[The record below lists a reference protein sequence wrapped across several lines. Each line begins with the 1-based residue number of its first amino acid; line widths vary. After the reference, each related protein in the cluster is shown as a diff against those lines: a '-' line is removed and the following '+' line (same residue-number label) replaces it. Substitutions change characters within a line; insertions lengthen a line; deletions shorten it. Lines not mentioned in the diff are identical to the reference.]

1 MIQTGIFQRN
11 SKEKTAY
18 KSDLIFFL
26 SYHVWYWSVLAPL
39 SQKPQE
45 LGQICL
51 KDPDMKLHLEFKG
64 EKYYKIRLEIKILN
78 FVYLGNDKS
87 YKQSV
92 IHVAC

>member
-1 MIQTGIFQRN
+1 
-11 SKEKTAY
+11 
-18 KSDLIFFL
+18 
-26 SYHVWYWSVLAPL
+26 LAPL

-87 YKQSV
+87 HLLKWKQNCNIYIIKISILAHLTQQRV
-92 IHVAC
+92 M